1 MPTSPF
7 QQPSFRRNA
16 LASLIEEADQ
26 RGETRELLLLKSQW
40 VHRYGVD
47 SMPTSSMVSEPITD
61 WLAKEPLITDVPASD
76 QVEIDPSVVE
86 AAEIAVADIEVAEI
100 EVAEIDEPMPD
111 ELTIDD
117 LNSEGLNSDALKQ
130 DEPAPEDLVAATQ
143 APVAEQPPVAEQA
156 PLAEQPSVS
165 EQPSSGDPSAVDAV
179 PSRPLTA
186 VRSMPAV
193 ASIPAPPISTPRSL
207 RRWLPG
213 ADDQLPKAS

>member
-26 RGETRELLLLKSQW
+26 RGDTRELLLLKSQW

-47 SMPTSSMVSEPITD
+47 SMPTSSMVSEPIAD
-61 WLAKEPLITDVPASD
+61 WLGKEPLTTDVPESD
-76 QVEIDPSVVE
+76 QVEIDSSAIE
-86 AAEIAVADIEVAEI
+86 AAEIEAAEI
-100 EVAEIDEPMPD
+100 DAAEIDEPMPD
-111 ELTIDD
+111 ELTID
-117 LNSEGLNSDALKQ
+117 NLNSDNLKQ
-130 DEPAPEDLVAATQ
+130 DEPEPEDFVAATQ
-143 APVAEQPPVAEQA
+143 DPVSDQPPVSEHS
-156 PLAEQPSVS
+156 PLS
-165 EQPSSGDPSAVDAV
+165 EQPSSGDPSAVDSA

-186 VRSMPAV
+186 VRSIPAV

>member
-16 LASLIEEADQ
+16 LASLIEEADH
-26 RGETRELLLLKSQW
+26 RGDTRELLLLKSQW

-47 SMPTSSMVSEPITD
+47 SMPTSSMVSEPITG
-61 WLAKEPLITDVPASD
+61 WLAKEPVITDVPQSH
-76 QVEIDPSVVE
+76 QVEIDPS
-86 AAEIAVADIEVAEI
+86 AIEPAEI

-117 LNSEGLNSDALKQ
+117 LNSEGLKQ
-130 DEPAPEDLVAATQ
+130 DEQEPEDLVAAPRN
-143 APVAEQPPVAEQA
+143 PVSEQS
-156 PLAEQPSVS
+156 SVS
-165 EQPSSGDPSAVDAV
+165 EQPSSGDLSAVDAK

>member
-1 MPTSPF
+1 VPTSPF

-47 SMPTSSMVSEPITD
+47 SMPTSSMVSEPIAD
-61 WLAKEPLITDVPASD
+61 WLGKEPLTTDVPESD
-76 QVEIDPSVVE
+76 QVEIDSS
-86 AAEIAVADIEVAEI
+86 AIDSSAIDSSEI
-100 EVAEIDEPMPD
+100 EAAEIDEPMPD

-117 LNSEGLNSDALKQ
+117 LNSDDLKQ
-130 DEPAPEDLVAATQ
+130 DEPEPEDFVAATQ
-143 APVAEQPPVAEQA
+143 DPVAEQPPVSEHS
-156 PLAEQPSVS
+156 PLS
-165 EQPSSGDPSAVDAV
+165 EQPSSGDPSAVDSV

-186 VRSMPAV
+186 VRSIPAV
-193 ASIPAPPISTPRSL
+193 ACIPAPPISTPRSL

>member
-1 MPTSPF
+1 MQTSPF

-26 RGETRELLLLKSQW
+26 RGDTRELLLLKSQW

-47 SMPTSSMVSEPITD
+47 SMPTSSMVSEPIAD
-61 WLAKEPLITDVPASD
+61 WLGKEPLTTDVPESD
-76 QVEIDPSVVE
+76 QVEIDSSAIE
-86 AAEIAVADIEVAEI
+86 AAEIEAAEI
-100 EVAEIDEPMPD
+100 EAAEIDEPMPD

-117 LNSEGLNSDALKQ
+117 LNSDDLKQ
-130 DEPAPEDLVAATQ
+130 DEPEPEDFVAATQ
-143 APVAEQPPVAEQA
+143 DPVAEQPPVSEHS
-156 PLAEQPSVS
+156 PLS
-165 EQPSSGDPSAVDAV
+165 EQPSSGDPSAVDSV

-186 VRSMPAV
+186 VRSIPAV

>member
-26 RGETRELLLLKSQW
+26 RGDTRELLLLKSQW

-47 SMPTSSMVSEPITD
+47 SMPTSSMVSEPIAD
-61 WLAKEPLITDVPASD
+61 WLGKEPLTTDVPESD
-76 QVEIDPSVVE
+76 QVEIDSS
-86 AAEIAVADIEVAEI
+86 AIDSSAIDSSEI
-100 EVAEIDEPMPD
+100 EAAEIDEPMPD

-117 LNSEGLNSDALKQ
+117 LNSDDLKQ
-130 DEPAPEDLVAATQ
+130 DEPEPEDFVAATQ
-143 APVAEQPPVAEQA
+143 DPVAEQPPVSEHS
-156 PLAEQPSVS
+156 PLS
-165 EQPSSGDPSAVDAV
+165 EQPSSGDPSAVDSV

-186 VRSMPAV
+186 VRSIPAV

>member
-1 MPTSPF
+1 MQTSPF

-47 SMPTSSMVSEPITD
+47 SMPTSSMVSEPIAD
-61 WLAKEPLITDVPASD
+61 WLGKEPLTTDVPESD
-76 QVEIDPSVVE
+76 QVEIDSSAIDSSAIE
-86 AAEIAVADIEVAEI
+86 A
-100 EVAEIDEPMPD
+100 AEIDEPMPD
-111 ELTIDD
+111 ELTID
-117 LNSEGLNSDALKQ
+117 NLNSDDLKQ
-130 DEPAPEDLVAATQ
+130 DEPEPEDFVAATQ
-143 APVAEQPPVAEQA
+143 DPVAEQPPVSEHS
-156 PLAEQPSVS
+156 PLS
-165 EQPSSGDPSAVDAV
+165 EQPSSGDPSAVDSV

-186 VRSMPAV
+186 VRSIPAV

>member
-1 MPTSPF
+1 VQTSPF

-26 RGETRELLLLKSQW
+26 RGDTRELLLLKSQW

-47 SMPTSSMVSEPITD
+47 SMPTSSMVSEPIAD
-61 WLAKEPLITDVPASD
+61 WLGKEPLTTDVPESD
-76 QVEIDPSVVE
+76 QVEIDSSAIE
-86 AAEIAVADIEVAEI
+86 AAEIEAAEI
-100 EVAEIDEPMPD
+100 EAAEIDEPMPD

-117 LNSEGLNSDALKQ
+117 LNSDDLKQ
-130 DEPAPEDLVAATQ
+130 DEPEPEDFVAATQ
-143 APVAEQPPVAEQA
+143 DPVAEQPPVSEHS
-156 PLAEQPSVS
+156 PLS
-165 EQPSSGDPSAVDAV
+165 EQPSSGDPSAVDSV

-186 VRSMPAV
+186 VRSIPAV

>member
-1 MPTSPF
+1 MQTSPF

-26 RGETRELLLLKSQW
+26 RGDTRELLLLKSQW

-47 SMPTSSMVSEPITD
+47 SMPTSSMVSEPIAD
-61 WLAKEPLITDVPASD
+61 WLGKEPLTTDVPESD
-76 QVEIDPSVVE
+76 QVEIDSSAIE
-86 AAEIAVADIEVAEI
+86 AAEIEAAD
-100 EVAEIDEPMPD
+100 IDEPMPD
-111 ELTIDD
+111 ELTID
-117 LNSEGLNSDALKQ
+117 NLNSDDLKQ
-130 DEPAPEDLVAATQ
+130 DEPEPEDFVAATQ
-143 APVAEQPPVAEQA
+143 DPVADQLPVSEQPPVSEHS
-156 PLAEQPSVS
+156 PLS
-165 EQPSSGDPSAVDAV
+165 EQPSSGDPSAVDSV

-186 VRSMPAV
+186 VRSVPAV

>member
-47 SMPTSSMVSEPITD
+47 SMPTSSMVSEPIAD
-61 WLAKEPLITDVPASD
+61 WLGKEPLTTDVPESD
-76 QVEIDPSVVE
+76 QVEIDSS
-86 AAEIAVADIEVAEI
+86 AIDSSAIDSSEI
-100 EVAEIDEPMPD
+100 EAAEIDEPMPD

-117 LNSEGLNSDALKQ
+117 LNSDDLKQ
-130 DEPAPEDLVAATQ
+130 DEPEPEDFVAATQ
-143 APVAEQPPVAEQA
+143 DPVAEQPPVSEHS
-156 PLAEQPSVS
+156 PLS
-165 EQPSSGDPSAVDAV
+165 EQPSSGDPSAVDSV

-186 VRSMPAV
+186 VRSIPAV

>member
-1 MPTSPF
+1 MQTSPF

-26 RGETRELLLLKSQW
+26 RGDTRELLLLKSQW

-47 SMPTSSMVSEPITD
+47 SMPTSSMVSEPIAD
-61 WLAKEPLITDVPASD
+61 WLGKEPLTTDVPESD
-76 QVEIDPSVVE
+76 QVEIDSSAIE
-86 AAEIAVADIEVAEI
+86 AAEIEA
-100 EVAEIDEPMPD
+100 AEIDEPMPD
-111 ELTIDD
+111 ELTID
-117 LNSEGLNSDALKQ
+117 NLNSDDLKQ
-130 DEPAPEDLVAATQ
+130 DEPEPEDFVAATQ
-143 APVAEQPPVAEQA
+143 DPVADQLPVSEQPPVSEHS
-156 PLAEQPSVS
+156 PLS
-165 EQPSSGDPSAVDAV
+165 EQPSSGDPSAVDSV

-186 VRSMPAV
+186 VRSVPAV

>member
-47 SMPTSSMVSEPITD
+47 SMPTSSMVSEPIAD
-61 WLAKEPLITDVPASD
+61 WLGKEPLTTDVPESD
-76 QVEIDPSVVE
+76 QVEIDSSAIDSSAIE
-86 AAEIAVADIEVAEI
+86 AAEIEA
-100 EVAEIDEPMPD
+100 AEIDEPMPD

-117 LNSEGLNSDALKQ
+117 LNSDDLKQ
-130 DEPAPEDLVAATQ
+130 DEPEPEDFVAATQ
-143 APVAEQPPVAEQA
+143 DPVAEQPPVSEHS
-156 PLAEQPSVS
+156 PLS
-165 EQPSSGDPSAVDAV
+165 EQPSSGDPSAVDSV

-186 VRSMPAV
+186 VRSIPAV